1 MTKKI
6 SVMGEQHGGLY
17 LMDHYPTTSSSAVS
31 FGSHFDLWHWRLGHP
46 APTLSSQFN
55 NIDSSIKFSNK
66 CSCTI
71 CPLAKQTRLQFSR
84 SSITTVKCFE
94 LVHFDVWGPYNN
106 AHFSGAKFFLTVV
119 DDFSRSTWV
128 FLMNH
133 KSEVNTLIPHFF
145 KMIEKQFQA
154 HIQKIQSDNAREFF
168 NSHTNNFFKDL
179 GVLQQSSC
187 AYTPQQNGV
196 VERKHRH
203 LLNVARA
210 LHFQSNLPL
219 DFWGDFVLTATYLI
233 NRLPTNVLKGQT
245 PHEIL
250 FKKKP
255 NLSHL
260 RVFGCLVYGRNT
272 QISHKFDNRASP
284 GVFLGYPHGQK
295 GYKILDLFSKNI
307 YVTRD
312 AIFHEHIFPY
322 KMFNAQKPSLVLPL
336 PPTEQS
342 SSFLYPFPPD
352 EPTQPPPPNE
362 SSSSTIQ
369 TAPQTNPLNLN
380 LQLEPSSSS
389 LEH

>member
-17 LMDHYPTTSSSAVS
+17 LMDHFPTTFSSAVS

-46 APTLSSQFN
+46 APTLSSHFS

-66 CSCTI
+66 CSCTV
-71 CPLAKQTRLQFSR
+71 CPLAKQTRLQFSK
-84 SSITTVKCFE
+84 SSITTIKCFE

-106 AHFSGAKFFLTVV
+106 AHSSGAKFFLTVV

-133 KSEVNTLIPHFF
+133 KSEVNTLIPRFF
-145 KMIEKQFQA
+145 KMVEKQFQT
-154 HIQKIQSDNAREFF
+154 HIQKFQSDNAREFF

-250 FKKKP
+250 F
-255 NLSHL
+255 
-260 RVFGCLVYGRNT
+260 
-272 QISHKFDNRASP
+272 
-284 GVFLGYPHGQK
+284 
-295 GYKILDLFSKNI
+295 
-307 YVTRD
+307 
-312 AIFHEHIFPY
+312 
-322 KMFNAQKPSLVLPL
+322 
-336 PPTEQS
+336 
-342 SSFLYPFPPD
+342 
-352 EPTQPPPPNE
+352 
-362 SSSSTIQ
+362 
-369 TAPQTNPLNLN
+369 
-380 LQLEPSSSS
+380 
-389 LEH
+389 